1 MKRILYLIMV
11 CLCTMAVSAQDMK
24 SVFVNMPD
32 SIAPLLTKINRE
44 DCVDFLASDM
54 KAQVK
59 NRFDKQSEL
68 KSLTDDYLLMQV
80 TDVSTWEM
88 KLLPIND
95 SIKVICV
102 IKTLC
107 ASVCDS
113 EINFYTTGWQELE
126 ASCYVQ
132 LPAADAFY
140 LPIETGNENYLLY
153 RKKADVYLLKL
164 SLEPEGMTLSCEY
177 TTPLGLNEEN
187 RKKLEPH
194 LRKEPIV
201 LQWSNGRFQ

>member
-1 MKRILYLIMV
+1 MV
-11 CLCTMAVSAQDMK
+11 CLCTVTASAQDMK

-113 EINFYTTGWQELE
+113 EIHFYTTGWQEL
-126 ASCYVQ
+126 
-132 LPAADAFY
+132 
-140 LPIETGNENYLLY
+140 
-153 RKKADVYLLKL
+153 
-164 SLEPEGMTLSCEY
+164 
-177 TTPLGLNEEN
+177 
-187 RKKLEPH
+187 
-194 LRKEPIV
+194 
-201 LQWSNGRFQ
+201 